1 MGKIG
6 CDDNLLDSIVKMSEG
21 NPGAVTVL
29 AELVKRTPEIDPQA
43 GLGGLH
49 YVLMMDDWGLYGS
62 QIWMVFK
69 DVCGQSIEGVIALF
83 RAHQSGIL
91 SEKELQQII
100 DKDELYDFIPII
112 AAIQKELPTFAPSF
126 APDDMLQAD
135 KEFRDSEAH
144 GGREE

>member
-1 MGKIG
+1 
-6 CDDNLLDSIVKMSEG
+6 
-21 NPGAVTVL
+21 
-29 AELVKRTPEIDPQA
+29 
-43 GLGGLH
+43 
-49 YVLMMDDWGLYGS
+49 MMDDWGLYGS

-83 RAHQSGIL
+83 RAHQLGIL